1 MSGGALGG
9 RAEPCHPES
18 LCLVSAG
25 SITKSAFNS
34 MPAME
39 LTAPCHEQPVL
50 KLWVI
55 AVQCSPLKGAVLW
68 PAGQICCRNPL
79 LLWTPLAAGY
89 PSLLWTPLA
98 STDTPHCCPIRGG
111 TWGDPGPASSDLVA
125 VCPLPHRCPLLLL
138 QLHSVALGSTA
149 AFCFHRRN
157 RSLRSRFV
165 PKPHFCMMQF
175 NTEQGHKVPV
185 GLEPTLKAVKRR

>member
-55 AVQCSPLKGAVLW
+55 AVQCSPLKGAALW

-89 PSLLWTPLA
+89 PSLLWTPLTAAPSVGEPGETLALHPQIWWLCVPCHIAAHCSCCSCTVWLWALLRLSA
-98 STDTPHCCPIRGG
+98 STEG
-111 TWGDPGPASSDLVA
+111 TVLSAHDLF
-125 VCPLPHRCPLLLL
+125 P
-138 QLHSVALGSTA
+138 
-149 AFCFHRRN
+149 
-157 RSLRSRFV
+157 SLIF
-165 PKPHFCMMQF
+165 
-175 NTEQGHKVPV
+175 
-185 GLEPTLKAVKRR
+185 A